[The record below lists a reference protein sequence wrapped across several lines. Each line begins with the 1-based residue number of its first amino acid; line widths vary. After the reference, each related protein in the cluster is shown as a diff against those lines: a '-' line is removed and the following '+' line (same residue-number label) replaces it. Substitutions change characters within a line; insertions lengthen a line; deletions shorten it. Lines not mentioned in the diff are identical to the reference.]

1 MILETELIT
10 TTAFM
15 DTYESALYDVEVED
29 NYANAM
35 FGSLFDVLDDFNEE
49 FLAEDQE
56 DDVTGVDPLDEA
68 LT

>member
-1 MILETELIT
+1 VT
-10 TTAFM
+10 
-15 DTYESALYDVEVED
+15 D

-68 LT
+68 LP